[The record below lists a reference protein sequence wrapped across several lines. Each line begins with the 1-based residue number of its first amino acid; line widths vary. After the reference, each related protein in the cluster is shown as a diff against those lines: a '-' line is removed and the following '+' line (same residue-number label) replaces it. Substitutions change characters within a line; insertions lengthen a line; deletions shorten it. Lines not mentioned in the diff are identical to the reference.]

1 MIKRLTQFATL
12 FLIAVST
19 PTLAIA
25 QSNYVMPRAV
35 KLDPIVRRTFS
46 SFYVRSFPGGPIQ
59 RLYTDGFY
67 PIGWSRDGKFAYYSE
82 PVDEEC
88 GCYFA
93 ELAIVDLRTDKVL
106 WEFKNKPQ
114 DRADASGAPLP
125 DDMRKLWKR
134 NEKMFVEK
142 LRQHGIVQPVVVRP
156 VSTDRYEI
164 IAGERRW
171 RAAQLAGLVE
181 IPVIVRD
188 VDDKTALEIA
198 IVENVQRA
206 DLNPLEEALG
216 YEQLIAEHGY
226 TQNDLGEIIG
236 KSRSHVANSLR
247 LLKLPDQVR
256 DMLAAG
262 SLSAGH
268 ARALVST
275 SDPATL
281 ARTIVSKGMS
291 VRDAERLAQN
301 DIKAQ
306 NDPRP
311 AGTRKDEKDSDTL
324 ALERT
329 LSDALGL
336 DVAINHRGNGGQVK
350 ISYKTLEQLEEI
362 CRLLERR

>member
-1 MIKRLTQFATL
+1 MNDDLSKRRLGRGLAA
-12 FLIAVST
+12 LIGEMDQ
-19 PTLAIA
+19 PT
-25 QSNYVMPRAV
+25 
-35 KLDPIVRRTFS
+35 
-46 SFYVRSFPGGPIQ
+46 
-59 RLYTDGFY
+59 
-67 PIGWSRDGKFAYYSE
+67 
-82 PVDEEC
+82 PVDASRPAVNPDRLVPIEFISRNPRNPRR
-88 GCYFA
+88 YFDET
-93 ELAIVDLRTDKVL
+93 ELHDL
-106 WEFKNKPQ
+106 
-114 DRADASGAPLP
+114 ASSI
-125 DDMRKLWKR
+125 
-134 NEKMFVEK
+134 
-142 LRQHGIVQPVVVRP
+142 RQHGIVQPVVVRTTS
-156 VSTDRYEI
+156 VDRYEI

-171 RAAQLAGLVE
+171 RAAQLAGLIE

-247 LLKLPDQVR
+247 LLKLPDPVR

-275 SDPATL
+275 SDPTGL
-281 ARTIVSKGMS
+281 ARTVVSKGMS

-311 AGTRKDEKDSDTL
+311 AGARRDEKDSDTL

-329 LSDALGL
+329 LSDTLGL
-336 DVAINHRGNGGQVK
+336 DVSINHRGNGGQVK

>member
-1 MIKRLTQFATL
+1 M
-12 FLIAVST
+12 
-19 PTLAIA
+19 
-25 QSNYVMPRAV
+25 
-35 KLDPIVRRTFS
+35 
-46 SFYVRSFPGGPIQ
+46 
-59 RLYTDGFY
+59 
-67 PIGWSRDGKFAYYSE
+67 
-82 PVDEEC
+82 
-88 GCYFA
+88 
-93 ELAIVDLRTDKVL
+93 
-106 WEFKNKPQ
+106 
-114 DRADASGAPLP
+114 
-125 DDMRKLWKR
+125 
-134 NEKMFVEK
+134 
-142 LRQHGIVQPVVVRP
+142 
-156 VSTDRYEI
+156 
-164 IAGERRW
+164 
-171 RAAQLAGLVE
+171 
-181 IPVIVRD
+181 
-188 VDDKTALEIA
+188 
-198 IVENVQRA
+198 
-206 DLNPLEEALG
+206 
-216 YEQLIAEHGY
+216 
-226 TQNDLGEIIG
+226 IIG

-311 AGTRKDEKDSDTL
+311 TGARKDEKDSDTL

>member
-1 MIKRLTQFATL
+1 MSDDLSKRRLGRGLAA
-12 FLIAVST
+12 LIGEMDQPV
-19 PTLAIA
+19 
-25 QSNYVMPRAV
+25 
-35 KLDPIVRRTFS
+35 
-46 SFYVRSFPGGPIQ
+46 
-59 RLYTDGFY
+59 
-67 PIGWSRDGKFAYYSE
+67 
-82 PVDEEC
+82 PVDAGKAPINPDRMVPIEFVTRNPKNPRR
-88 GCYFA
+88 YFDET
-93 ELAIVDLRTDKVL
+93 ELHDL
-106 WEFKNKPQ
+106 
-114 DRADASGAPLP
+114 ASSI
-125 DDMRKLWKR
+125 
-134 NEKMFVEK
+134 
-142 LRQHGIVQPVVVRP
+142 RQHGIVQPIVVRT
-156 VSTDRYEI
+156 VNDGKYEI

-198 IVENVQRA
+198 IVENVQRS

-247 LLKLPDQVR
+247 LLKLPDPVR

-268 ARALVST
+268 ARALIPT
-275 SDPATL
+275 SDPSAL
-281 ARTIVSKGMS
+281 AKMVVSKGMS

-301 DIKAQ
+301 DIRSQ
-306 NDPRP
+306 SDPRP
-311 AGTRKDEKDSDTL
+311 ASARRDEKDSDTL

-336 DVAINHRGNGGQVK
+336 DVAINHKGSGGQVR

>member
-1 MIKRLTQFATL
+1 MSDDLSKRRLGRGLAA
-12 FLIAVST
+12 LIGEMDQPVPANAPA
-19 PTLAIA
+19 PTVNPDRMVPIEHI
-25 QSNYVMPRAV
+25 SRNPRN
-35 KLDPIVRRTFS
+35 PRR
-46 SFYVRSFPGGPIQ
+46 
-59 RLYTDGFY
+59 
-67 PIGWSRDGKFAYYSE
+67 
-82 PVDEEC
+82 
-88 GCYFA
+88 
-93 ELAIVDLRTDKVL
+93 
-106 WEFKNKPQ
+106 N
-114 DRADASGAPLP
+114 
-125 DDMRKLWKR
+125 
-134 NEKMFVEK
+134 FVESD
-142 LRQHGIVQPVVVRP
+142 LQDLASSIRQHGIVQPVVVRNKGG
-156 VSTDRYEI
+156 DQYEI

-188 VDDKTALEIA
+188 VDDRTALEIA

-247 LLKLPDQVR
+247 LLKLPEPVR
-256 DMLAAG
+256 DMVAAG

-268 ARALVST
+268 ARALITT
-275 SDPATL
+275 SDPAAL
-281 ARTIVSKGMS
+281 ARTIVAKGMS

-306 NDPRP
+306 SEP
-311 AGTRKDEKDSDTL
+311 ASASRKEEKDSDTL

-336 DVAINHRGNGGQVK
+336 DVRINHKNGGGH
-350 ISYKTLEQLEEI
+350 IRIGYRSLDQLEEV